1 MGTAKLYP
9 YQGEMLPMAEISS
22 RCGLD
27 AMLIH
32 NRLHRGWTMEAA
44 TGAPAQSTAQSTA
57 QRYPYKGEMLTLR
70 ELADIGGVGE
80 NTIWWRMHKMHM
92 TAEEAVHAKPDRKK
106 RHLYRGEMLTM
117 DEIAAKSGVARSTI
131 RRRMTEYGL
140 SADEAA
146 VQHDASEWM
155 SKYVYKG
162 KHMTLARI
170 AQVTGISRNTLV
182 ARLNQGWT
190 LEEATARQADLKH
203 SQSAKAT
210 QIPPEDDVPP
220 EEREQHI
227 AAQKIARTVTTPN
240 LRDWHFRRVMPGVY
254 AFDGELV
261 AWQIVFGRGRA
272 HLKASW
278 KKTGKPM
285 DYDRAFDVDGER
297 VKEIV
302 PEWWT

>member
-1 MGTAKLYP
+1 MGTAKLYA

-44 TGAPAQSTAQSTA
+44 TGAPAQSTA

-240 LRDWHFRRVMPGVY
+240 LRDWHFRQVMSGVY
-254 AFDGELV
+254 AFDGALV
-261 AWQIVFGRGRA
+261 AWQIVFGRGGQA